1 MPKPQKK
8 YEGSKADMAEDRKTA
23 KKKGMSLKAYEKSD
37 YDKKKDVAGQ
47 KKLDSKR
54 GKK

>member
-1 MPKPQKK
+1 MKSPKK

-23 KKKGMSLKAYEKSD
+23 KKKGMSLKAYERSD
-37 YDKKKDVAGQ
+37 YDKKKDAAGQ
-47 KKLDSKR
+47 KKLDKMR